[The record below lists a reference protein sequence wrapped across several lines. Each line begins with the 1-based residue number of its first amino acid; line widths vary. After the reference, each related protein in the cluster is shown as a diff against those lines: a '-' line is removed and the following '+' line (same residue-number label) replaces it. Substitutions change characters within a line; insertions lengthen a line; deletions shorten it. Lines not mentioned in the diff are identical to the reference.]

1 MMQRKADP
9 QLLLVGILAVL
20 LHTPSPFVEG
30 HYHGSYYCTSI
41 AESLGE
47 SFSGNVFL
55 QNESG
60 YDKATEQFGSVNI
73 QINLTNFDDA
83 KVSTPQPI
91 CPSSHNNLSVMPRS
105 RVRGITLYEG
115 TRFHEAFFGQ
125 GDSLRE
131 SFDQEKEIAEFYR
144 DPRNSRKVSTA
155 KVGRLIVPQYV
166 IV

>member
-1 MMQRKADP
+1 M
-9 QLLLVGILAVL
+9 VL
-20 LHTPSPFVEG
+20 LHTAPSLVEG
-30 HYHGSYYCTSI
+30 HNRGRYYCTSI

-91 CPSSHNNLSVMPRS
+91 CPSSSVMPRS